1 MHHFVDEGLFFHC
14 AKGKIEIVLPAE
26 SVGGDVLES
35 ITLTHFGLALLVQ
48 LSLGGGGQGRGRV
61 EIEGG
66 NEQGEE
72 AYD

>member
-35 ITLTHFGLALLVQ
+35 ITLTNFGLALLVQ
-48 LSLGGGGQGRGRV
+48 LSLGGGG
-61 EIEGG
+61 
-66 NEQGEE
+66 
-72 AYD
+72 